1 MAKKKS
7 ILIIDDSS
15 TALILLEW
23 SLRQE
28 GYDTFIAASV
38 AEAQR
43 IILRNKPDLIL
54 LDLFMPEISGY
65 DFLKMKP
72 ELNLQDVPVIVVS
85 AYDNKE
91 SVKLTLDLGAAE
103 FLSKP
108 FTVAKVAA
116 MVKKYLG

>member
-1 MAKKKS
+1 LGKKKN
-7 ILIIDDSS
+7 ILIIDDSN

-28 GYDTFIAASV
+28 GYDTFIALSV

-54 LDLFMPEISGY
+54 LDLFMPEVSGY

-72 ELNLQDVPVIVVS
+72 DLNLQDVPVIVVS

-91 SVKLTLDLGAAE
+91 SIKMTLDLGAAE
-103 FLSKP
+103 FLAKP
-108 FTVAKVAA
+108 FSIDKVVAT
-116 MVKKYLG
+116 VKKYLG